1 MKSDKNKKVVAAK
14 PAKSKK
20 APKVKE
26 PVIGS
31 IEGLVLGDINFTV
44 FGYRVTASQLA
55 ISKVGRVNITEP
67 EVIACRTTKNT
78 SQRKRS

>member
-1 MKSDKNKKVVAAK
+1 MKSDKNTKVVAAK

-31 IEGLVLGDINFTV
+31 VEGLVLGDINFTI
-44 FGYRVTASQLA
+44 FGFRVTATRLE
-55 ISKVGRVNITEP
+55 ISKVRSVNKSEP